1 MKSLILTVKSS
12 VLPMYFIIS
21 IVWMVTMSC
30 KAGNDSTYKKIPLT
44 AQERQLIANSNTFGL
59 DLFRAVNVAEA
70 DTSNLMISPVSVAL
84 ALGMTYNGADGTTK
98 TAMEQALRMQGF
110 TDSEINKAYRKLILS
125 LLSLDPQVELSIA
138 NSIWYRNTF
147 KVQQSFIDIN
157 KMNYDAEIAALDF
170 KSPQSPGI
178 INKWIAD
185 KTNDKIKNVIK
196 SIDPQTVMFLVNAI
210 YFNGKWKHP
219 FDEKN
224 TSRRPF
230 IIPGETNHK
239 VMSMMMNADFRHGAQ
254 PEFDAIEIPYGQGNY
269 NMIILL
275 PNKNKTVNDVIASL
289 NGENLDE
296 WMNQM
301 KKTDVQLTMPKFKFS
316 FEKQLE
322 KALTGMG
329 MGIAF
334 DSDKANFAKINPD
347 PINKLFISQV
357 QHNTFVDVSEK
368 GTEAAAVTV
377 VVIGM
382 SSTSLRPEPY
392 LFTVDRPFVFMITEK
407 ETHAVMFI
415 GKVIN
420 PHL

>member
-110 TDSEINKAYRKLILS
+110 TDSEINKAYRKLMLS

-170 KSPQSPGI
+170 KSLQSPDI
-178 INKWIAD
+178 INKWIAG
-185 KTNDKIKNVIK
+185 KTNDKIKDVIK
-196 SIDPQTVMFLVNAI
+196 GIDP
-210 YFNGKWKHP
+210 
-219 FDEKN
+219 
-224 TSRRPF
+224 
-230 IIPGETNHK
+230 
-239 VMSMMMNADFRHGAQ
+239 
-254 PEFDAIEIPYGQGNY
+254 
-269 NMIILL
+269 
-275 PNKNKTVNDVIASL
+275 
-289 NGENLDE
+289 
-296 WMNQM
+296 
-301 KKTDVQLTMPKFKFS
+301 
-316 FEKQLE
+316 
-322 KALTGMG
+322 
-329 MGIAF
+329 
-334 DSDKANFAKINPD
+334 
-347 PINKLFISQV
+347 
-357 QHNTFVDVSEK
+357 
-368 GTEAAAVTV
+368 
-377 VVIGM
+377 
-382 SSTSLRPEPY
+382 
-392 LFTVDRPFVFMITEK
+392 
-407 ETHAVMFI
+407 
-415 GKVIN
+415 
-420 PHL
+420 